1 MAIINLT
8 YDNIDGII
16 GEVYRIFNEERNA
29 IMAEPIGVPE
39 GVGDELM
46 SWLVP
51 REDNKKVL
59 EAMPEWCKSK
69 QKRFYVKVDFFD
81 TEAVDS
87 PNTPIITAPLSEAWY
102 HYNGTWANIGI
113 KGAEVSTWDG
123 QVLRLYLRDT
133 ESGLPQGK
141 ATEFVK
147 QLFAIAKKH
156 DDISK
161 KTEQA
166 VSTMREFLGQ
176 HRTLQT
182 ALKECPAVMSY
193 VPDWMKQELNRVPPK
208 RTRRPPI
215 PKGEKKEIDMSQLVT
230 QATISKLN
238 L

>member
-1 MAIINLT
+1 MAGDSSYTPMVHMPLT
-8 YDNIDGII
+8 EQWYNFNCVYAVPSISGID
-16 GEVYRIFNEERNA
+16 A
-29 IMAEPIGVPE
+29 A
-39 GVGDELM
+39 
-46 SWLVP
+46 S
-51 REDNKKVL
+51 
-59 EAMPEWCKSK
+59 
-69 QKRFYVKVDFFD
+69 
-81 TEAVDS
+81 
-87 PNTPIITAPLSEAWY
+87 
-102 HYNGTWANIGI
+102 
-113 KGAEVSTWDG
+113 WDG
-123 QVLRLYLRDT
+123 QILHLTLKDT

-161 KTEQA
+161 KTKQA
-166 VSTMREFLGQ
+166 VSTMHEFLGQ

-208 RTRRPPI
+208 RTRRPSI

>member
-8 YDNIDGII
+8 YDNVDGII
-16 GEVYRIFNEERNA
+16 GEVYRVFNEERNA
-29 IMAEPIGVPE
+29 IMAEPIVPPE
-39 GVGDELM
+39 GAGDELM

-51 REDNKKVL
+51 REDNKKIL
-59 EAMPEWCKSK
+59 EAMPDWCKSL
-69 QKRFYVKVDFFD
+69 QRQFYVKVDINAGGSLFTPTVHVPL
-81 TEAVDS
+81 TEEWYNFSCIYAVPS
-87 PNTPIITAPLSEAWY
+87 IS
-102 HYNGTWANIGI
+102 
-113 KGAEVSTWDG
+113 GAELASWNG
-123 QVLRLYLRDT
+123 QVLNLFLKDT

-141 ATEFVK
+141 ATEFIK

-156 DDISK
+156 DDITK
-161 KTEQA
+161 KTGQA

>member
-8 YDNIDGII
+8 YDNVDDII
-16 GEVYRIFNEERNA
+16 GEVHRIFNEERNA
-29 IMAEPIGVPE
+29 VMAEPIVPPE
-39 GVGDELM
+39 GIGDELM
-46 SWLVP
+46 SWLVS
-51 REDNKKVL
+51 REDNKKIL
-59 EAMPEWCKSK
+59 EAMPEWCRST
-69 QKRFYVKVDFFD
+69 QQRFYVKVDFFGTD
-81 TEAVDS
+81 AENS
-87 PNTPIITAPLSEAWY
+87 PHTPIIILPLSEAWY
-102 HYNGTWANIGI
+102 RYSGTCANVGV
-113 KGAEVSTWDG
+113 KGAEISTWDG
-123 QVLRLYLRDT
+123 QVLRLYLKDT
-133 ESGLPQGK
+133 ESGLPQSK
-141 ATEFVK
+141 ATEFIK
-147 QLFAIAKKH
+147 QLFAVAKKH
-156 DDISK
+156 DDITK

>member
-8 YDNIDGII
+8 YDNVDGII
-16 GEVYRIFNEERNA
+16 GEVHRTFNEERNA
-29 IMAEPIGVPE
+29 IMAEPIVPPE

-46 SWLVP
+46 SWLVS
-51 REDNKKVL
+51 REDNKKIL
-59 EAMPEWCKSK
+59 DAMPDWCKPLQK
-69 QKRFYVKVDFFD
+69 QFYIKVDIITDDSSFTPIVHVPLTEQWYNYGCVYATPSISG
-81 TEAVDS
+81 TEATS
-87 PNTPIITAPLSEAWY
+87 
-102 HYNGTWANIGI
+102 
-113 KGAEVSTWDG
+113 WDG
-123 QVLRLYLRDT
+123 QILHLILKDT

-156 DDISK
+156 DDITK

-166 VSTMREFLGQ
+166 VNTMREFLGQ